1 MFDAI
6 TTETTRNEME
16 PTELSVAK
24 CRWTLCIYSS
34 LSEGEKGCKK

>member
-16 PTELSVAK
+16 SGVANRAQRK
-24 CRWTLCIYSS
+24 LNADEPGAFIRLI
-34 LSEGEKGCKK
+34 LQ